1 MAKKSLSKISKFMSY
16 ILRHRPD
23 VLSLDL
29 DNEGWIDADLFLQR
43 VNEHQKWSLTMADI
57 EDVVKADK
65 KQRYAL
71 REGRIRA
78 NQGHSIDVNA
88 VNETPLVPPDILYH
102 GTTDQRWALIQESG
116 GLNKMQRHHV
126 HLSADPQTAKQ
137 VGSRHRKEKLLLL
150 HIDAAAMH
158 KAGHKFFQSENG
170 VWLTEDVPVAFIQ
183 AH

>member
-1 MAKKSLSKISKFMSY
+1 MAQKSLSKISKFMSY

-29 DNEGWIDADLFLQR
+29 DKEGWIDATLFLNR
-43 VNEHQKWSLTMADI
+43 VNEHKSWTLSMEDI

-71 REGRIRA
+71 RNGRIRA
-78 NQGHSIDVNA
+78 NQGHSVDVNA
-88 VNETPLVPPDILYH
+88 VDQTPVVPPDTLYH
-102 GTTDQRWALIQESG
+102 GTTDERWTLIRDSG

-158 KAGHKFFQSENG
+158 KAGRLFFLSENG
-170 VWLTEDVPVAFIQ
+170 VWLTDTVPVEFIE
-183 AH
+183 AR